1 MKRPVPDWLPQLV
14 WFVAGIYAT
23 GALWYFLSKDDF
35 IAAGLSFVGAA
46 VMTFI
51 AVQLQRI
58 NDRSARFLKVR
69 EGLAAEVERATSL
82 LKRQSESPLP
92 IKEHND
98 WIAEV
103 ESWLQSNLDRSYVVR
118 FSNFSGM
125 TFYSDGSERAT
136 FRNSLDG
143 RVHRLNE
150 FIQEFSE

>member
-14 WFVAGIYAT
+14 WFLAGIYAT
-23 GALWYFLSKDDF
+23 GALWYFLSKDDLF
-35 IAAGLSFVGAA
+35 STGLSVVGAA
-46 VMTFI
+46 SMTVVAI
-51 AVQLQRI
+51 QLQRI
-58 NDRSARFLKVR
+58 NDRSARFRRVR

-82 LKRQSESPLP
+82 LKRQTDSPLP

-103 ESWLQSNLDRSYVVR
+103 ESWLQGNLDRSYVVR
-118 FSNFSGM
+118 FGNFSGM

-143 RVHRLNE
+143 RVRRLNE